1 MNPFVE
7 ERGGRFQVGPF
18 GMHAYPDHLHAE
30 AEVICVLEGGLSVS
44 AEGENYALEAGDL
57 CIFFPSVVHGYAG
70 GEGKALMLIF
80 QPELTPD
87 FPSLLSYAHPKNPV
101 LRRQQLPPDVP
112 LCVEQLRRESEGG
125 MNKSVMRG
133 YIQVL
138 LARMLP
144 MLEMKNRAPED
155 SDVMFGILKY
165 LSIHYREPVTLE
177 DLAKALCVSKSHLS
191 HSFSERLG
199 VNFRTYLNTLRL
211 NRACELLRSAALSV
225 TDAAYESGFESYRTF
240 NRVFLEKY
248 GCTPSEYRKQHQL
261 MQTKGVSE
269 A

>member
-30 AEVICVLEGGLSVS
+30 VEVICVLEGSLNVSV
-44 AEGENYALEAGDL
+44 EGEAYALEAGDV

-70 GEGKALMLIF
+70 GQGKALMLIF
-80 QPELTPD
+80 QPEFTPD
-87 FPSLLSYAHPKNPV
+87 FPVLLSYAQPKNPV
-101 LRRQQLPPDVP
+101 LRRRQLSPDVP
-112 LCVEQLRRESEGG
+112 LCVEQLQRESEGG
-125 MNKSVMRG
+125 MERSVLRG

-138 LARMLP
+138 LARILP
-144 MLEMKNRAPED
+144 MLELKNRAPED
-155 SDVMFGILKY
+155 SDVMYGILKY
-165 LSIHYREPVTLE
+165 LSVHYREPVALD
-177 DLAKALCVSKSHLS
+177 DLARALGVSKSHLS
-191 HSFSERLG
+191 HSFSQRLG

-211 NRACELLRSAALSV
+211 NRACELLRNASLNV

-248 GCTPSEYRKQHQL
+248 GCTPSDYRKQHQQ
-261 MQTKGVSE
+261 MQTKEDLKS
-269 A
+269 